1 MRFAHVTR
9 LHIVTS
15 FCLEIWR
22 FLSEA
27 NNTRLAYIANYSKKI
42 VADATIA
49 GLLALSETK
58 RHLIER
64 RTINEFVRCIFIM

>member
-1 MRFAHVTR
+1 MTQPHV
-9 LHIVTS
+9 VTS
-15 FCLEIWR
+15 VLEIWR

-27 NNTRLAYIANYSKKI
+27 NNTRLAYIANYSIKI
-42 VADATIA
+42 VADATITE
-49 GLLALSETK
+49 LLALSKAE

>member
-1 MRFAHVTR
+1 MTQPHV
-9 LHIVTS
+9 VTS
-15 FCLEIWR
+15 VLEIWR

-27 NNTRLAYIANYSKKI
+27 INTRLAYSANYSKKT
-42 VADATIA
+42 VADATIT
-49 GLLALSETK
+49 GLLVLSEAE